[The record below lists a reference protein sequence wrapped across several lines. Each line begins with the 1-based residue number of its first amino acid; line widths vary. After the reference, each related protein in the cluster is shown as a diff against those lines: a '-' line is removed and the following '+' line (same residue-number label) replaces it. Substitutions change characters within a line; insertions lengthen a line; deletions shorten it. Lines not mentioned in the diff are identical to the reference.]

1 MRIPGSKNSFAA
13 GEIFIFLLL
22 LMHGPSAAVLAAAG
36 EALVGSMRSSKR
48 WTSRLVSPAL
58 AAIAMGVAGN
68 TLHAALQG
76 LRALGM
82 LNEVVLL
89 VVAMTFAIG
98 YFLLNTSLITVI
110 PHLKRNEPMR
120 LSTLMALRL
129 GRHHLRRQL
138 ADRRAA
144 VPHLPASGRGRA
156 DRRRCRSSR
165 CCW

>member
-1 MRIPGSKNSFAA
+1 MAALPPAAQAQVAIGCAVAMLAGLYPVRIPGSKNSFAA

-22 LMHGPSAAVLAAAG
+22 LMHGPAAAVLAAAG

-98 YFLLNTSLITVI
+98 YF
-110 PHLKRNEPMR
+110 
-120 LSTLMALRL
+120 
-129 GRHHLRRQL
+129 
-138 ADRRAA
+138 AA
-144 VPHLPASGRGRA
+144 QHAR
-156 DRRRCRSSR
+156 
-165 CCW
+165 